1 MNKYNIITICG
12 PTAGGKTKL
21 AVQLSLEFNGEIIS
35 GDSRQV
41 YQGMDIGTGK
51 DLHDY
56 STTGGDVK
64 HHLIDIVA
72 PCEEYNLYRY
82 LNDFRQAFE
91 TIISK
96 GKVPFL
102 AGGSGLYIE
111 AALKEYSL
119 PEIAVNQDLREK
131 LELLDREE
139 LMEILKKESPHIFL
153 KTDISSTKRII
164 RGIEVAKSID
174 SVNLKDTSGRGEL
187 KSLVIGIAPP
197 RDELKKKITARLNER
212 LEQGMVREAEKLID
226 SGVPYE
232 RLIQLG
238 LEYKY
243 CALYLQGGITY
254 NEMKER
260 LNTAINRFAKRQ
272 MTWFRGME
280 RRGLKIHWINSPDFE
295 KVRKI
300 MSAEFNIAITAE

>member
-1 MNKYNIITICG
+1 MKRYNIITICG

-21 AVQLSLEFNGEIIS
+21 AVQLALDFNGEIIS

-56 STTGGDVK
+56 STAEGDVK

-82 LNDFRQAFE
+82 LNDFRPAFE

-111 AALKEYSL
+111 AALKEYNL
-119 PEIAVNQDLREK
+119 PEIPVNQDLRGK

-139 LMEILKKESPHIFL
+139 LLEILKNESPDIFL

-164 RGIEVAKSID
+164 RGIEIAQSSD
-174 SVNLKDTSGRGEL
+174 SGNFKDRPARVEL
-187 KSLVIGIAPP
+187 KPLLIGIAPP
-197 RDELKKKITARLNER
+197 RDELKKRITARLNNR
-212 LEQGMVREAEKLID
+212 LEQGMISEARKLID
-226 SGVPYE
+226 SGVPPE

-254 NEMKER
+254 NEMKES

-280 RRGLKIHWINSPDFE
+280 RRGLKIHWLNSPDLE
-295 KVRKI
+295 KGRKI
-300 MSAEFNIAITAE
+300 IADEFSP